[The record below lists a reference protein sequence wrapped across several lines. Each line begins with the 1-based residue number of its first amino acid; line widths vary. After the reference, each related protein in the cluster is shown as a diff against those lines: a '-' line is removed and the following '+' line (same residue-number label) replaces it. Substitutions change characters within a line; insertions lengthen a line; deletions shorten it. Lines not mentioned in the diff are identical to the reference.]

1 MKLDNTIKNIL
12 SSEEAE
18 TEYEELLS
26 QSSILNTDELKHSRT
41 AILGNNNNSSFHIRR
56 VTKYANVIINQL
68 MGIKIQNFILK
79 QVFFSKQKIRQ
90 SLLFQD
96 LRKLVEK

>member
-26 QSSILNTDELKHSRT
+26 QSSILNTDELKYART
-41 AILGNNNNSSFHIRR
+41 AILGDNNYSSFHIRR
-56 VTKYANVIINQL
+56 ITKYANVIINQL
-68 MGIKIQNFILK
+68 MSNRDFKVK
-79 QVFFSKQKIRQ
+79 KTKVEFF
-90 SLLFQD
+90 
-96 LRKLVEK
+96 

>member
-26 QSSILNTDELKHSRT
+26 QSSI
-41 AILGNNNNSSFHIRR
+41 
-56 VTKYANVIINQL
+56 
-68 MGIKIQNFILK
+68 
-79 QVFFSKQKIRQ
+79 
-90 SLLFQD
+90 
-96 LRKLVEK
+96 

>member
-18 TEYEELLS
+18 TEYEELLF
-26 QSSILNTDELKHSRT
+26 QSSILNTDELKYSRN

-56 VTKYANVIINQL
+56 VTKYANIIINQL
-68 MGIKIQNFILK
+68 MNNRDFKVK
-79 QVFFSKQKIRQ
+79 KTKVEFF
-90 SLLFQD
+90 
-96 LRKLVEK
+96 

>member
-26 QSSILNTDELKHSRT
+26 QSSILNTDELKYART
-41 AILGNNNNSSFHIRR
+41 AILGDNNYSSFHIRR
-56 VTKYANVIINQL
+56 ITKYANVIINQL
-68 MGIKIQNFILK
+68 MNNRDFKVK
-79 QVFFSKQKIRQ
+79 KTKVEFF
-90 SLLFQD
+90 
-96 LRKLVEK
+96 

>member
-12 SSEEAE
+12 SSKEAE

-26 QSSILNTDELKHSRT
+26 NFSILNNDELKHSRNV
-41 AILGNNNNSSFHIRR
+41 ILGDNNNSSFHIRR

-68 MGIKIQNFILK
+68 MSNKDFK
-79 QVFFSKQKIRQ
+79 VKKTKVEFF
-90 SLLFQD
+90 
-96 LRKLVEK
+96 

>member
-1 MKLDNTIKNIL
+1 MKLDKIIKNIL

-56 VTKYANVIINQL
+56 VTKYANNIINQL
-68 MGIKIQNFILK
+68 MNNRDFKVK
-79 QVFFSKQKIRQ
+79 KTKVEFF
-90 SLLFQD
+90 
-96 LRKLVEK
+96 

>member
-26 QSSILNTDELKHSRT
+26 QSSILNTDELKHSRN
-41 AILGNNNNSSFHIRR
+41 AILGDNNNSSFHIRR
-56 VTKYANVIINQL
+56 ITKYANILINQL
-68 MGIKIQNFILK
+68 MNNRDFKVK
-79 QVFFSKQKIRQ
+79 KTKVEFF
-90 SLLFQD
+90 
-96 LRKLVEK
+96 

>member
-26 QSSILNTDELKHSRT
+26 QSGILNTDELKYSRN
-41 AILGNNNNSSFHIRR
+41 AILGDNNNSSFHIRR
-56 VTKYANVIINQL
+56 VTKYANIIINQL
-68 MGIKIQNFILK
+68 MNNRDFKVK
-79 QVFFSKQKIRQ
+79 KTKVEFF
-90 SLLFQD
+90 
-96 LRKLVEK
+96 